1 MFVGSMMEGRIPG
14 TGHIERVVFNSRGQ
28 EIRRE
33 GLLRQLRSRITGVAQ
48 SPDGYLYVLIDEE
61 NGALL
66 RLEAVIQN

>member
-1 MFVGSMMEGRIPG
+1 MEGRIPG

-33 GLLRQLRSRITGVAQ
+33 SLLRQLNSRVTGVAQ
-48 SPDGYLYVLIDEE
+48 GPDGYLYVLLDEE

-66 RLEAVIQN
+66 RLESLRR